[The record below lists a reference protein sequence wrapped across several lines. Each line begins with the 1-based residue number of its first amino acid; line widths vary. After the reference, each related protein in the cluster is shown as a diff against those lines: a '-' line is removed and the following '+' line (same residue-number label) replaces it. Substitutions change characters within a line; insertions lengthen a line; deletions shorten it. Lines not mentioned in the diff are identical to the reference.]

1 MFLFESCPQ
10 ALDGITVKVHWG
22 VGGTNFCKNMEYIGC
37 TLSRFDAHN
46 GVHNVRLINSDIR
59 MVRTNGS
66 GDFIMDNCKMYSR
79 LLIGLRED
87 YGGSLRGNIVIK
99 DVTMDPQGSSPVLIS
114 NTWYNHYFG
123 YPTYMPETII
133 IDNFTLTEGDTV
145 DIFSPNLVKQ
155 LDNAWR
161 DEIDGKPNVNKT
173 VPPKKIIIRNNTQGL
188 KFIKPE
194 GEYFKNTEII
204 EE

>member
-1 MFLFESCPQ
+1 M
-10 ALDGITVKVHWG
+10 I
-22 VGGTNFCKNMEYIGC
+22 KNVVMEPG
-37 TLSRFDAHN
+37 DAYP
-46 GVHNVRLINSDIR
+46 I
-59 MVRTNGS
+59 
-66 GDFIMDNCKMYSR
+66 
-79 LLIGLRED
+79 
-87 YGGSLRGNIVIK
+87 
-99 DVTMDPQGSSPVLIS
+99 LIS

-123 YPTYMPETII
+123 YPTFMPETIT
-133 IDNFTLTEGDTV
+133 IDNFQLTKGDEV
-145 DIFSPNLVKQ
+145 HIFSPSLVSQ

-161 DEIDGKPNVNKT
+161 DEVDGKPNVNKT